1 MNEEMTREELELAE
15 AGEEML
21 EAEEATLGGIYKDEL
36 NADAPLSISRGIA
49 VITEEIIFYKT
60 VGGQAAIEIGKRLI
74 EAKAQLKHGEW
85 LPWLSEKVEFSEAT
99 AQRFMQ
105 LARGYENPAPVRD
118 LGVSK
123 ALQLLALPASEREEF
138 IAEKHEV
145 NGEEKSVSEMTKKE
159 LEQAIRE
166 RDEAR
171 KELKDAKDE
180 LAETSEL
187 LDKKTDEYAALS
199 VVAKEL
205 QDNVEEAEKR
215 IDELESRPVE
225 VAVQERD
232 ASPEQIEAAKAEA
245 RAEALAESEKAHAAE
260 IAELK
265 SNKDAEVQRADKLA
279 EEKKKLTEKLKAA
292 EEKAKASASAG
303 TAETEKLTAE
313 IAELRKQLS
322 MSGAE
327 MTAFKIKFSEWQEA
341 YNAMKFALDCL
352 APEQREKCEA
362 AIRAVLEGWK

>member
-1 MNEEMTREELELAE
+1 MSEELTRTLPTVAAE
-15 AGEEML
+15 INALTANML
-21 EAEEATLGGIYKDEL
+21 MNI
-36 NADAPLSISRGIA
+36 
-49 VITEEIIFYKT
+49 
-60 VGGQAAIEIGKRLI
+60 IEIGRRMC
-74 EAKAQLKHGEW
+74 EAKEMVPYGTFGEW
-85 LPWLSEKVEFSEAT
+85 IKDNTGYSSSTANNFMRLYREYGEKNGGIFAENEECQTLGKLSYT
-99 AQRFMQ
+99 
-105 LARGYENPAPVRD
+105 
-118 LGVSK
+118 K
-123 ALQLLALPASEREEF
+123 ALALLSVPENERETF
-138 IAEKHEV
+138 AAEVDAEHL
-145 NGEEKSVSEMTKKE
+145 STRE

-215 IDELESRPVE
+215 IDELERRPVE
-225 VAVQERD
+225 VAVQEHD
-232 ASPEQIEAAKAEA
+232 AAPEQIEAAKAEA

-327 MTAFKIKFSEWQEA
+327 VTAFKIKFSEWQEA

-362 AIRAVLEGWK
+362 AIKAVLEGWNGN